1 MRFCHPSAVLAHEGE
16 TPLRTA
22 SAALA
27 VRSGVSPSCAKT
39 ALGWQ
44 NLIPRVS
51 KGAFDTG
58 FTTTCVVKNDTVGME
73 WGCRPSPVSRR
84 RGHAGSKVAGST
96 PSPSHWIFFFLRRFF
111 SIRVRALRTVRRAA
125 EARRAR
131 PTKFGRSDSLHM
143 ISADVACSKVILCA
157 HLALNNAKSPPS
169 PHHSPRR
176 PRTMEPPGGHF
187 ARAPTSPVILRTI
200 KDHFL
205 GRSRINS
212 SNEMG
217 VKWVYKREHTLSRA
231 VLKQWGNIRCNRK
244 PVLKLGFDTSGR
256 KTSVKSGTLAPD
268 AAPGARRGCQR
279 PVPRAQADPGEVRE
293 ARNRYERR
301 RWTRVARV

>member
-1 MRFCHPSAVLAHEGE
+1 MCREKRHGRHGMGLPPLPRF
-16 TPLRTA
+16 A
-22 SAALA
+22 SP
-27 VRSGVSPSCAKT
+27 RPRGVQ
-39 ALGWQ
+39 G
-44 NLIPRVS
+44 R
-51 KGAFDTG
+51 GFDTVTLALD
-58 FTTTCVVKNDTVGME
+58 F
-73 WGCRPSPVSRR
+73 
-84 RGHAGSKVAGST
+84 
-96 PSPSHWIFFFLRRFF
+96 FFFLRRFF

-231 VLKQWGNIRCNRK
+231 V
-244 PVLKLGFDTSGR
+244 
-256 KTSVKSGTLAPD
+256 
-268 AAPGARRGCQR
+268 
-279 PVPRAQADPGEVRE
+279 
-293 ARNRYERR
+293 
-301 RWTRVARV
+301 